1 LCLKKKILLKNTIG
15 NKKTGLN
22 KYRNTEQKEEKD
34 AVASAD

>member
-1 LCLKKKILLKNTIG
+1 MSKEKNSAKNTFG
-15 NKKTGLN
+15 NKETGLN